1 LRQLGD
7 NWKPI
12 LTTAAAIGVGVGLT
26 VLTVGTGA
34 GPALLLAS
42 TILSATASSA
52 TSGVLGSALN
62 GGRFGD
68 CFLAGVKG
76 AISGGATA
84 MATGGTSIVGDFFGH
99 NVGSVGTELLRAG
112 SHATLSGLM
121 YTAQGG
127 NFEEG
132 FAVGAVSSLVG
143 SGLQTAGVGPVLGI
157 LSSGAVGA
165 GTAALMGGDPVK
177 GFFQGAA
184 IGALNHYRVQPD
196 GRIMWEGPEATII
209 GHHTILGHTAAWWA
223 RSSGAINQVN
233 VEFDVIL
240 GARLIYNAA
249 TAATNVYRVFGE
261 DSRAQGF
268 SWTTENPNTIDN
280 FRNAAG
286 LPSGGASGFNNSA
299 QFMIEGKVNTFN
311 IINIR
316 PALPLDGNIG
326 GLRELIINP
335 QNVRI
340 TNFSI
345 LKQ

>member
-62 GGRFGD
+62 GGSFGD

-143 SGLQTAGVGPVLGI
+143 SGLQAAGVGPVLGI

-184 IGALNHYRVQPD
+184 IGALNHWAIQSN
-196 GRIMWEGPEATII
+196 GQLGWEGPEVTVW
-209 GHHTILGHTAAWWA
+209 GHRTRLGHTMAYWNMP
-223 RSSGAINQVN
+223 SGAINQVN

-240 GARLIYNAA
+240 SARLIYNAA
-249 TAATNVYRVFGE
+249 SAAVSEAGYSEDMVSQAQEIYPNKAGKIQLHHIDPKYMGGAPDGPLVPLDGAYHQVITNEFRTLYPYGQGILTDIERQTIMNKVYSKF
-261 DSRAQGF
+261 
-268 SWTTENPNTIDN
+268 P
-280 FRNAAG
+280 
-286 LPSGGASGFNNSA
+286 LPSGYGF
-299 QFMIEGKVNTFN
+299 
-311 IINIR
+311 
-316 PALPLDGNIG
+316 
-326 GLRELIINP
+326 
-335 QNVRI
+335 
-340 TNFSI
+340 
-345 LKQ
+345 

>member
-1 LRQLGD
+1 MRQLGD

-62 GGRFGD
+62 GGSFGD

-184 IGALNHYRVQPD
+184 IGALNHWAIQSN
-196 GRIMWEGPEATII
+196 GQLGWEGPEVTVW
-209 GHHTILGHTAAWWA
+209 GHRTRLGHTMAYWNMP
-223 RSSGAINQVN
+223 SGAINQVN

-240 GARLIYNAA
+240 SARLIYNAA
-249 TAATNVYRVFGE
+249 SAAVSEAGYSEDMVSQAQEIYPNKAGKIQLHHIDPKYMGGAPDGPLVPLDGAYHQVITNEFRTLYPYGQGILTDIERQTIMNKVYSKF
-261 DSRAQGF
+261 
-268 SWTTENPNTIDN
+268 P
-280 FRNAAG
+280 
-286 LPSGGASGFNNSA
+286 LPSGYGF
-299 QFMIEGKVNTFN
+299 
-311 IINIR
+311 
-316 PALPLDGNIG
+316 
-326 GLRELIINP
+326 
-335 QNVRI
+335 
-340 TNFSI
+340 
-345 LKQ
+345 

>member
-1 LRQLGD
+1 MRQLGD

-184 IGALNHYRVQPD
+184 IGALNHWAIQSN
-196 GRIMWEGPEATII
+196 GQLGWEGPEVTVW
-209 GHHTILGHTAAWWA
+209 GHRTRLGHTMAYWNMP
-223 RSSGAINQVN
+223 SGAINQVN

-240 GARLIYNAA
+240 SARLIYNAA
-249 TAATNVYRVFGE
+249 SAAVSEAGYSEDMVSQAQEIYPNKAGKIQLHHIDPKYMGGAPDGPLVPLDGAYHQVITNEFRTLYPYGQGILTDIERQTIMNKVYSKF
-261 DSRAQGF
+261 
-268 SWTTENPNTIDN
+268 P
-280 FRNAAG
+280 
-286 LPSGGASGFNNSA
+286 LPSGYGF
-299 QFMIEGKVNTFN
+299 
-311 IINIR
+311 
-316 PALPLDGNIG
+316 
-326 GLRELIINP
+326 
-335 QNVRI
+335 
-340 TNFSI
+340 
-345 LKQ
+345 

>member
-62 GGRFGD
+62 GGSFGD

-184 IGALNHYRVQPD
+184 IGALNHWAIQSN
-196 GRIMWEGPEATII
+196 GQLGWEGPEVTVW
-209 GHHTILGHTAAWWA
+209 GHRTRLGHTMAYWNMP
-223 RSSGAINQVN
+223 SGAINQVN

-240 GARLIYNAA
+240 SARLIYNAA
-249 TAATNVYRVFGE
+249 SAAVSEAGYSEDMVSQAQEIYPNKAGKIQLHHIDPKYMGGAPDGPLVPLDGAYHQVITNEFRTLYPYGQGILTDIERQTIMNKVYSKF
-261 DSRAQGF
+261 
-268 SWTTENPNTIDN
+268 P
-280 FRNAAG
+280 
-286 LPSGGASGFNNSA
+286 LPSGYGF
-299 QFMIEGKVNTFN
+299 
-311 IINIR
+311 
-316 PALPLDGNIG
+316 
-326 GLRELIINP
+326 
-335 QNVRI
+335 
-340 TNFSI
+340 
-345 LKQ
+345 

>member
-184 IGALNHYRVQPD
+184 IGALNHWAIQSN
-196 GRIMWEGPEATII
+196 GQLGWEGPEVTVW
-209 GHHTILGHTAAWWA
+209 GHRTRLGHTMAYWNMP
-223 RSSGAINQVN
+223 SGAINQVN

-240 GARLIYNAA
+240 SARLIYNAA
-249 TAATNVYRVFGE
+249 SAAVSEAGYSEDMVSQAQEIYPNKAGKIQLHHIDPKYMGGAPDGPLVPLDGAYHQVITNEFRTLYPYGQGILTDIERQTIMNKVYSKF
-261 DSRAQGF
+261 
-268 SWTTENPNTIDN
+268 P
-280 FRNAAG
+280 
-286 LPSGGASGFNNSA
+286 LPSGYGF
-299 QFMIEGKVNTFN
+299 
-311 IINIR
+311 
-316 PALPLDGNIG
+316 
-326 GLRELIINP
+326 
-335 QNVRI
+335 
-340 TNFSI
+340 
-345 LKQ
+345 